1 MPPPCD
7 VDPEGWGPL
16 AGPDPSP
23 SPAHLASSA
32 AAAAP
37 VAETTFSFRVAAHV
51 TSAWLTRARV
61 RGWLEALQFP
71 ADWVDDVEYVVSEAV
86 SNSAEHAY
94 PPETSDGLITIEAEA
109 FPVRDAEGDHEELW
123 QVRVRVADDGRW
135 KPLNPEQQHRGH
147 GLAAI
152 AALAAEVTIRRGEKG
167 ASRGTEVIVVS
178 PPAPRRARVER
189 LRRRGPSAP

>member
-16 AGPDPSP
+16 AGSDPSP

-37 VAETTFSFRVAAHV
+37 ITATTFSFRVAAHV
-51 TSAWLTRARV
+51 TAAWLTRARI

-94 PPETSDGLITIEAEA
+94 PPETSDGLVTIEAEA
-109 FPVRDAEGDHEELW
+109 FPVRDAGGDHEELW
-123 QVRVRVADDGRW
+123 RVRVRVADDGRW

-152 AALAAEVTIRRGEKG
+152 AALSAEVTIRHGEKG
-167 ASRGTEVIVVS
+167 ATPGTEVIVVS
-178 PPAPRRARVER
+178 PPVPRRARVER
-189 LRRRGPSAP
+189 LRRGPSAP

>member
-7 VDPEGWGPL
+7 VDPERWGPL

-23 SPAHLASSA
+23 SPARLASSGA
-32 AAAAP
+32 SGAP
-37 VAETTFSFRVAAHV
+37 ITATTFSFRVAAHV
-51 TSAWLTRARV
+51 TSAWQTRARI

-94 PPETSDGLITIEAEA
+94 PPDASDGLVTIEAEA
-109 FPVRDAEGDHEELW
+109 FPVRDAEDDHDELW
-123 QVRVRVADDGRW
+123 RVRVRVADGGRW

-152 AALAAEVTIRRGEKG
+152 AALAAEVTIRRGEDG
-167 ASRGTEVIVVS
+167 DSPGTEVIVVS

-189 LRRRGPSAP
+189 LRRGPSAR

>member
-23 SPAHLASSA
+23 SSAHLTSSA
-32 AAAAP
+32 AAPP
-37 VAETTFSFRVAAHV
+37 VTETTFTFRVAAHV
-51 TSAWLTRARV
+51 TSAWQTRARI

-71 ADWVDDVEYVVSEAV
+71 ADWVDDVEYIVSEAV

-94 PPETSDGLITIEAEA
+94 PPEHSDGLVTIEAEA
-109 FPVRDAEGDHEELW
+109 FLVRDAEGDHEELW
-123 QVRVRVADDGRW
+123 RVRVRVADDGRW
-135 KPLNPEQQHRGH
+135 KPLNLEQQHRGH
-147 GLAAI
+147 GLVAI
-152 AALAAEVTIRRGEKG
+152 AALAAEVTIRRGEDG
-167 ASRGTEVIVVS
+167 TSSGTEVIVVS

-189 LRRRGPSAP
+189 LRRGPSAP